1 MHAAVE
7 SLRETAIQVRTVAHE
22 PTGVRPYVTNR
33 PELSVNRGIWL
44 GSATETGH
52 LRSSISATRTPGIQ
66 SLTSLTWCSASVI
79 SGGASSKSPRG
90 RARIFS
96 QKGQC
101 APRVPRKRAAR
112 SCAQT
117 VSLGG
122 AIVAALLCTLSHR
135 MDIVVRAS
143 LSCWYDDP
151 GRRRSESTDLVVNGV
166 HGFQ

>member
-44 GSATETGH
+44 GSATETRHFGI
-52 LRSSISATRTPGIQ
+52 SIRATRTPGVQ
-66 SLTSLTWCSASVI
+66 FLTSLTWCSASVI

-96 QKGQC
+96 QKGER
-101 APRVPRKRAAR
+101 ASVRRASGPRDPADKLFRWAAR
-112 SCAQT
+112 
-117 VSLGG
+117 
-122 AIVAALLCTLSHR
+122 LLPHCF
-135 MDIVVRAS
+135 VRYRTEWA
-143 LSCWYDDP
+143 P
-151 GRRRSESTDLVVNGV
+151 
-166 HGFQ
+166 